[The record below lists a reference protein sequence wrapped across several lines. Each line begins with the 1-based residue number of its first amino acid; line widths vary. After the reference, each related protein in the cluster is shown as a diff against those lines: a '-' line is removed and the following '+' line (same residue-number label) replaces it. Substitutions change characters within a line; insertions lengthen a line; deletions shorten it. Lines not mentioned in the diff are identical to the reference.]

1 MISTGLFIIKYRRNR
16 NSYNKSQT
24 INVKSDNVVLALQ
37 RVLQMFPNCKI
48 LEVKEQVIT
57 SDFTKILIDL
67 NLEE

>member
-57 SDFTKILIDL
+57 SDFTKILINL

>member
-24 INVKSDNVVLALQ
+24 INVKSDNVILALQ

>member
-24 INVKSDNVVLALQ
+24 INIKSDNVILALQ

>member
-24 INVKSDNVVLALQ
+24 INVKSDIVFLALQ

-67 NLEE
+67 NLKE